1 MNMQRTLTVY
11 NASAGSGK
19 TYTLALK
26 YISLALKGEKYDN
39 EETGRT
45 EYRFNKNNYTHILAV
60 TFTNKA
66 TGEMKGRILKYL
78 FALANPDSRTDD
90 DLGFMQKVAAETGLS
105 EAEIR
110 HRSAEMLEAIMQD
123 YDHFKV
129 ETIDSFFQT
138 LLTSMAHEMNL
149 PRSFK
154 VDLDDKALVADA
166 VNRFLAELKSERGA
180 QSAMKR
186 VVALLSDYIEQK
198 SKWDISKELT
208 RFAQDNLFKDLMMNK
223 EEALAAY
230 MNGDGAQLAELRT
243 RLREKM
249 KEIDTELKQ
258 CCRPITTLIK
268 QIEAKP
274 QYQDDKALKISP
286 IIKYIEGVL
295 DHSLFP
301 VEKSNCNTPALVKKM
316 TNASLLK
323 DLVGDLLYGDFKK
336 KNKNYVDEDL
346 YQLMEAAFE
355 LVELCNKHQ
364 KVYNTCQL
372 TLQKLSTLSLLSDI
386 NQAVKQLT
394 AERGTHLLANT
405 PKLFSRMVKNEDVSF
420 IYERLGTT
428 LHHIMIDEFQDTS
441 HAQWENF
448 KLLIGEMLSQGQQCM
463 LVGDVKQSIYRWR
476 GGDWSILGNIDTERG
491 IGGYV
496 KRLPKMVN
504 YRSQPLIVRF
514 NNAFFMKA
522 ASYCDCNSSTRTEG
536 EVEWQVPANWQEAIY
551 EGELK
556 NKFAEE
562 GESEDTLAQQRDAT
576 PTEAPRGDKDTA
588 QHVIPMKKI
597 YQDVVQIANKK
608 GNEDGKPNGYVFI
621 KLLDAKKDEYERQAF
636 QELSQKIDLVKE
648 KCKIEYQDML
658 ILVRT
663 NGQAKKVIDYMQ
675 SKRTDLTLTT
685 EEAFMYSASD
695 MVNCLVNALKYI
707 VEMDT
712 LKAEV
717 VKAEAEVDKAIGK
730 DKEKAK
736 DNLEKVQERFNEGA
750 DHQLAFF
757 RLLQC
762 YNNLIEATKKHMV
775 NDTTDYYASLNA
787 FIEQLKSE
795 AQRDEWHRIPL
806 YELLQIFMRTLRFDE
821 LNNRGQLKQA
831 AYLHSFMDEVVA
843 FADEQTSDMGKF
855 VAYWDESLANKS
867 IATNASDAISVMTIH
882 KAKGLERHTVF
893 IPFGDMDLESDKA
906 GMLPATLTCDVTD
919 ITNHD
924 TEAKDLLGELP
935 VMPITMGK
943 AMDNSFYHD
952 CYAYDHLQ
960 QRVDNLNTLY
970 VAFTRAGT
978 NLFVWGKNYGKD
990 KNGKDKG
997 SQTTSALLKAFV
1009 SNEEAKVDEK
1019 GQTPYYE
1026 FGQLEP
1032 RPQSD
1037 NAQQEQKKN
1046 VVNPFDDDD
1055 KPKDVPIA
1063 LQPSHLQNV
1072 QFMQSKEAKAFM
1084 GLLPAVDETKEK
1096 ARQRGLFYHDL
1107 LSRIETLDDLPQ
1119 ALNDLVIEGK
1129 ITESEKPEH
1138 EAYVRQH
1145 ITGVPLYEKWFDG
1158 SYQLYNECSIFSPCA
1173 DGTMKERRPDR
1184 VMINDHEVI
1193 IVDYKTAD
1201 VHKGYTSQVSEYRDL
1216 LHQMTGL
1223 PVTAYLWY
1231 LKDNHCDKV

>member
-78 FALANPDSRTDD
+78 FALANPNSRTPD

-110 HRSAEMLEAIMQD
+110 RRSAEMLEAIMQD

-166 VNRFLAELKSERGA
+166 VNRFLTELKDERGA

-186 VVALLSDYIEQK
+186 VVAMLSDYIEQK

-230 MNGDGAQLAELRT
+230 MNGDGAQLAELRK

-249 KEIDTELKQ
+249 KEIDKDLKHRCEELKKLNDRILSFIKGNQ
-258 CCRPITTLIK
+258 NNTLINY
-268 QIEAKP
+268 ANG
-274 QYQDDKALKISP
+274 
-286 IIKYIEGVL
+286 II
-295 DHSLFP
+295 DHSLFSKEP
-301 VEKSNCNTPALVKKM
+301 AKTITELAELNVEGFVLKQYIENGEAQSNE
-316 TNASLLK
+316 
-323 DLVGDLLYGDFKK
+323 DI
-336 KNKNYVDEDL
+336 NKVVHCIAELEELRNK
-346 YQLMEAAFE
+346 YQ
-355 LVELCNKHQ
+355 V
-364 KVYNTCQL
+364 VYNTCQL

-496 KRLPKMVN
+496 NRLPKMVN

-556 NKFAEE
+556 NKFAK

-576 PTEAPRGDKDTA
+576 PTEASVEDKGTA

-597 YQDVVQIANKK
+597 YQDVVQIANKD
-608 GNEDGKPNGYVFI
+608 GNEKGKPNGYVFI
-621 KLLDAKKDEYERQAF
+621 KLLDAKNKDEKDKYEQQAF

-675 SKRTDLTLTT
+675 SHRTDLHLTT

-707 VEMDT
+707 VEMDA

-717 VKAEAEVDKAIGK
+717 VKAEAEVDKAIGN
-730 DKEKAK
+730 DKKKAEK
-736 DNLEKVQERFNEGA
+736 NLEKVQERFNEGA

-762 YNNLIEATKKHMV
+762 YNNLIEATKKHMSD
-775 NDTTDYYASLNA
+775 DTTDYYASLNA

-795 AQRDEWHRIPL
+795 AQRDEWHHIPL

-821 LNNRGQLKQA
+821 LNNRGQLEQA

-893 IPFGDMDLESDKA
+893 IPFGDMNLESDMA

-919 ITNHD
+919 ITSHD

-990 KNGKDKG
+990 KGL
-997 SQTTSALLKAFV
+997 QTTSALLKAFV
-1009 SNEEAKVDEK
+1009 SNEEAKVDKEE
-1019 GQTPYYE
+1019 QTPYYE
-1026 FGQLEP
+1026 FGQLES
-1032 RPQSD
+1032 RPQSTTKSD
-1037 NAQQEQKKN
+1037 NAQDEPKKS
-1046 VVNPFDDDD
+1046 VNPFDDDN

-1084 GLLPAVDETKEK
+1084 GLLPTVDETKEE

-1145 ITGVPLYEKWFDG
+1145 ITGVSLYEKWFDG
-1158 SYQLYNECSIFSPCA
+1158 SYRLYNECAIFSPCA

-1201 VHKGYTSQVSEYRDL
+1201 EHKGYTSQVSEYRDL

>member
-1 MNMQRTLTVY
+1 MNRQKTLTVY

-26 YISLALKGEKYDN
+26 YIALALKGERFDN
-39 EETGRT
+39 EETGHT

-78 FALANPDSRTDD
+78 FALANPDFRTPD

-105 EAEIR
+105 KLEIER
-110 HRSAEMLEAIMQD
+110 RSADMLEAIMQD

-149 PRSFK
+149 PRGFK

-166 VNRFLAELKSERGA
+166 VNRFLAELKSEHGGKN
-180 QSAMKR
+180 AMKR
-186 VVALLSDYIEQK
+186 VAALLSDYIEQK
-198 SKWDISKELT
+198 NKWDISKELT
-208 RFAQDNLFKDLMMNK
+208 RFAQENLFKDLMMNK
-223 EEALAAY
+223 EEALTTY
-230 MNGDGAQLAELRT
+230 MNGDAAQFNELRT

-249 KEIDTELKQ
+249 REIDAELKLHCNQ
-258 CCRPITTLIK
+258 IMVFIK
-268 QIEAKP
+268 SIEAKP
-274 QYQDDKALKISP
+274 QYQDDKTLKVSP
-286 IIKYIEGVL
+286 ILKYIEGVL
-295 DHSLFP
+295 NHTLFP
-301 VEKSNCNTPALVKKM
+301 VEKNNSNTPAIVKKM

-323 DLVGDLLYGDFKK
+323 DLAGDLLYGPFKK
-336 KNKNYVDEDL
+336 KNKNYADDDL
-346 YQLMEAAFE
+346 LQLVERTFE
-355 LVELCNKHQ
+355 LSELCNKYQ
-364 KVYNTCQL
+364 KTYNTCQL
-372 TLQKLSTLSLLSDI
+372 TLQKLSTLSLLSNI
-386 NQAVKQLT
+386 NQAVKQLS

-405 PKLFSRMVKNEDVSF
+405 PKLFGRMVKREDASF

-448 KLLIGEMLSQGQQCM
+448 KLLIGEMLSQGLQCM

-476 GGDWSILGNIDTERG
+476 GGDWGILGHIDSERG

-496 KRLPKMVN
+496 NRLPKMVN

-556 NKFAEE
+556 NKFAK
-562 GESEDTLAQQRDAT
+562 GENEDALVAQRKAT
-576 PTEAPRGDKDTA
+576 PTEPQGEREGAA
-588 QHVIPMKKI
+588 IIPMTRI
-597 YQDVVQIANKK
+597 YQDVVQIANKG
-608 GNEDGKPNGYVFI
+608 GNEVGKPNGYVFI
-621 KLLDAKKDEYERQAF
+621 KLLDNVLYKNKDDYEGQALK
-636 QELSQKIDLVKE
+636 ELSQKIDLVKDV
-648 KCKIEYQDML
+648 CQIEYKDML

-675 SKRTDLTLTT
+675 SNRPELPLTT

-707 VEMDT
+707 TEIDA

-717 VKAEAEVDKAIGK
+717 DQAK
-730 DKEKAK
+730 DEEEKAK
-736 DNLEKVQERFNEGA
+736 AQKKFDEGL
-750 DHQLAFF
+750 DHQLSLF
-757 RLLQC
+757 RLTQC
-762 YNNLIEATKKHMV
+762 YGNLIAGAEKEEKD
-775 NDTTDYYASLNA
+775 NTDYMPALDE
-787 FIEQLKSE
+787 FVKQLKSE
-795 AQRDEWHRIPL
+795 QWRAEWHRIPL
-806 YELLQIFMRTLRFDE
+806 YELLQIFMRSLRFDE
-821 LNNRGQLKQA
+821 LNNRGKLEQA

-843 FADEQTSDMGKF
+843 FADEQTSDMAKF

-906 GMLPATLTCDVTD
+906 GMYLATLTCDVTE
-919 ITNHD
+919 ITEHD
-924 TEAKDLLGELP
+924 AEAKELLGELP

-943 AMDNSFYHD
+943 MMDNSFYHN
-952 CYAYDHLQ
+952 CYAFDHLQ

-978 NLFVWGKNYGKD
+978 NLFVWSKSYGKD
-990 KNGKDKG
+990 SGL
-997 SQTTSALLKAFV
+997 QTTSALLKAFV
-1009 SNEEAKVDEK
+1009 SHEEQKIDDEDQK
-1019 GQTPYYE
+1019 PYYE
-1026 FGQLEP
+1026 FGRLEP
-1032 RPQSD
+1032 RPKPKLTD
-1037 NAQQEQKKN
+1037 APQEPVKKN
-1046 VVNPFDDDD
+1046 ANPFDDDN
-1055 KPKDVPIA
+1055 KPKDLPIA

-1072 QFMQSKEAKAFM
+1072 QFVQSKEAQAFM
-1084 GLLPAVDETKEK
+1084 GVLPAKDEKNEE
-1096 ARQRGLFYHDL
+1096 ARLRGLFYHDL
-1107 LSRIETLDDLPQ
+1107 LSRIETLDDLPR
-1119 ALNDLVIEGK
+1119 ALSDMVAEGK
-1129 ITESEKPEH
+1129 ITESEKATH
-1138 EAYVRQH
+1138 EAYVRKH
-1145 ITGVPLYEKWFDG
+1145 IMSKPLFEKWFDG
-1158 SYQLYNECSIFSPCA
+1158 SYRLFNECSIFALNA

-1184 VMINDHEVI
+1184 VMMNNHEVI
-1193 IVDYKTAD
+1193 VIDYKTANE
-1201 VHKGYTSQVSEYRDL
+1201 HKGYTSQVSEYRNL
-1216 LHQMTGL
+1216 LHEMTGL
-1223 PVTAYLWY
+1223 PVKAYLWY
-1231 LKDNHCDKV
+1231 LEKDEYANV